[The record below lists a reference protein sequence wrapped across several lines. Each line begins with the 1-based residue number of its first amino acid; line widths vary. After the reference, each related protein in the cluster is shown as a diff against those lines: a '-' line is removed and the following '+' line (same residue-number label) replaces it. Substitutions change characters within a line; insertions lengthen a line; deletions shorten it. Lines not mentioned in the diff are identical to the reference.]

1 MEGYNLMCMTKIVI
15 SNSENYTIHP
25 DRNNFIRIYIYIYIY
40 MINEVMEKHGG
51 HLLRLGYM
59 PCHVAS

>member
-25 DRNNFIRIYIYIYIY
+25 DRNNFVRIYIY

-51 HLLRLGYM
+51 HLLRLGCM

>member
-25 DRNNFIRIYIYIYIY
+25 DRNNFIRIYIYIY

-51 HLLRLGYM
+51 HLLRLGCM

>member
-40 MINEVMEKHGG
+40 I
-51 HLLRLGYM
+51 YI
-59 PCHVAS
+59 